1 MTPDPAAQAAKAL
14 DDDLLR
20 RVADGDREAFRLVM
34 ERHGR
39 AMVKLAQRVTGS
51 AAIADEIVQ
60 DSFLKV
66 WMMAPQWQSGG
77 RARFSTWLYRV
88 VLNACLDV
96 RRRPVFHPL
105 GEEAEEVPDIGVDG
119 FDGRLALQRRAILEQ
134 ALSSLP
140 ERQRL
145 ALSLHYFSELSA
157 FQSAQVLEVSVSAL
171 ESLLVR
177 GKRTLRKT
185 LARKGISSMADVW

>member
-1 MTPDPAAQAAKAL
+1 MTPARVTLPPKEV

-20 RVADGDREAFRLVM
+20 RVAEGDREAFREVM
-34 ERHGR
+34 ERHSR
-39 AMVKLAQRVTGS
+39 SMLKLAQRVTGS
-51 AAIADEIVQ
+51 AATADEVVQ

-66 WMMAPQWQSGG
+66 WVMAPQWQTGG

-96 RRRPVFHPL
+96 RRRPSFHPL
-105 GEEAEEVPDIGVDG
+105 GEEAEEVVDTTPDG
-119 FDGRLALQRRAILEQ
+119 FDGRLALQRRAILDQ
-134 ALSSLP
+134 ALATLP

-157 FQSAQVLEVSVSAL
+157 IQSAQVLEVSVSAL

-177 GKRTLRKT
+177 GKRTLRKS
-185 LARKGISSMADVW
+185 LARQGICTMTDVW